1 MLKKIILQSAGFSSN
16 CWFPLTVFRETG
28 GGITGASLPT
38 ILMQEG
44 WPAHDVIRDV
54 RILVPGN
61 VIEPAS
67 QSQNITTRD
76 DLTPRTLSD
85 RERRE

>member
-1 MLKKIILQSAGFSSN
+1 
-16 CWFPLTVFRETG
+16 
-28 GGITGASLPT
+28 
-38 ILMQEG
+38 MQEG
-44 WPAHDVIRDV
+44 WPAHDVIHDV

-76 DLTPRTLSD
+76 DLTLDKKIQFKELNKAIAARTSYQLPILILH
-85 RERRE
+85 